1 MGKNGVMSNIFG
13 APRAGG
19 PSGTDD
25 ARAVPTGDTVGSY
38 TSYLDAQKAVDYLA
52 DQQFP
57 VQMVSIVGNE
67 LKMVERVTGRLSYP
81 RVALSGALSG
91 MWFGL
96 FVGVMLS
103 FFAPS
108 PGYFSIMTSVL
119 MGAAFFMLFGIVT
132 YAMQGGKRDFTST
145 SQVVATSYDVIVAPE
160 AAHEARRLLQQLP
173 MTRSDAASGHGAY
186 TQHDYY
192 NQPYQHQ
199 QQPGQPQGPARPAGW
214 NDPYG
219 QRSPGSSVP
228 EGSAQDG
235 SGQDGSGQDGYGYR
249 DDGGQ
254 QHSAPQNGG
263 QQHSGQQNGVQQYD
277 GGQHQQPAG
286 PVRAVRYPDLP
297 DGRPQYGVR
306 LPQGPAAGS
315 GQHVG
320 TGQPGQNA
328 EHGAEHH
335 ADGQYGPDG
344 DQHQGEHRQ

>member
-1 MGKNGVMSNIFG
+1 MSNIFG
-13 APRAGG
+13 APKAGAANG
-19 PSGTDD
+19 PDD

-38 TSYLDAQKAVDYLA
+38 NSYLDAQKAVDYLA

-132 YAMQGGKRDFTST
+132 YAMQRGKRDFTST
-145 SQVVATSYDVIVAPE
+145 SQVVATTYDVIVAPE

-173 MTRSDAASGHGAY
+173 MTRSDAASGHGPY
-186 TQHDYY
+186 TQHDYH
-192 NQPYQHQ
+192 NQPYQ
-199 QQPGQPQGPARPAGW
+199 QQPGQQQGQGPARPTGW

-219 QRSPGSSVP
+219 QRPTGPSDHQGQAQ
-228 EGSAQDG
+228 EGQVHQGDG
-235 SGQDGSGQDGYGYR
+235 S
-249 DDGGQ
+249 
-254 QHSAPQNGG
+254 H
-263 QQHSGQQNGVQQYD
+263 YD
-277 GGQHQQPAG
+277 GGPQQAPQQPAQ
-286 PVRAVRYPDLP
+286 PVRSVRYPDLP

-306 LPQGPAAGS
+306 VPQGQAATA
-315 GQHVG
+315 G
-320 TGQPGQNA
+320 TEQNA
-328 EHGAEHH
+328 EHRTNEGHPAGHGTEHH
-335 ADGQYGPDG
+335 AAGNAQDATEHPTGSQD
-344 DQHQGEHRQ
+344 GEHTRGDHRQ